1 MTIISTHR
9 CHSYKYTHNPKTF
22 RGGDNRKYMS
32 KTREYLRNKT
42 HKQKEDMV
50 PHDVYTGGCVYTVM
64 LPKNVDLYTG
74 LKRWFPEMLY
84 AIINNIVPITIAAAT
99 IATAAIT
106 TSAITTSAIATAVTI
121 LRPVIEVDYD
131 DANEEAWNQLDYQ
144 EWLCD

>member
-1 MTIISTHR
+1 
-9 CHSYKYTHNPKTF
+9 
-22 RGGDNRKYMS
+22 
-32 KTREYLRNKT
+32 
-42 HKQKEDMV
+42 
-50 PHDVYTGGCVYTVM
+50 
-64 LPKNVDLYTG
+64 
-74 LKRWFPEMLY
+74 MLY

-106 TSAITTSAIATAVTI
+106 TSAITTAAITI